1 MRILTD
7 VMMAV
12 GCPFLRWR
20 MVLAFAGT
28 LLPQTAWPADAG
40 EPLVLER
47 RIALNDVSGRIDHMA
62 VDLHRHRLFVA
73 ELGNDSVDVIDLGS
87 SAVLHR
93 FTGLK
98 SPQGVAYLPGP
109 DAIAIANAADGS
121 VHFYGGSDFAALGT
135 LNLENDADNA
145 RVDIR
150 TGDIVIGYG
159 DGGLAVID
167 PATRSKRRD
176 IALAGHPESFQ
187 IDPHA
192 NRAYVNIPDAGQ
204 IAVIDLT
211 TGRQVAKWTVPG
223 QAENFPMAIDDAGET
238 IATVFR
244 APPRLVFLDTKSGAV
259 TGSYS
264 TCADAD
270 DVFFDSRR
278 HRVYVSCGAGA
289 IDVFSRDGSGT
300 NHIAGIHISPG
311 ARTSLFVPELDELY
325 VAERAG
331 LLKDAAIVVF
341 HPVP

>member
-1 MRILTD
+1 MT
-7 VMMAV
+7 MAV
-12 GCPFLRWR
+12 GCTFLRWTV
-20 MVLAFAGT
+20 VLALALT
-28 LLPQTAWPADAG
+28 VLPQTTWPADAG
-40 EPLVLER
+40 QPLALER
-47 RIALNDVSGRIDHMA
+47 KITLNDVSGRIDHMA

-87 SAVLHR
+87 STVLHR

-121 VHFYGGSDFAALGT
+121 VQFYGGGDFAALGT
-135 LNLENDADNA
+135 LNLGNDADNA
-145 RVDIR
+145 RVDVR

-167 PATRSKRRD
+167 PATRSKQRD
-176 IALAGHPESFQ
+176 VTLPGHPESFQ
-187 IDPHA
+187 IDPRA
-192 NRAYVNIPDAGQ
+192 NRAYVNVPDAGQ

-211 TGRQVAKWTVPG
+211 SGRQVAKWTVPG
-223 QAENFPMAIDDAGET
+223 QAENFPMAIDSAVGT

-244 APPRLVFLDTKSGAV
+244 SPPRLVLLNSETGAV

-264 TCADAD
+264 TCGDAD

-278 HRVYVSCGAGA
+278 HRVYVSCGAGV
-289 IDVFSRDGSGT
+289 IDVFNRDGSGAQHLAT
-300 NHIAGIHISPG
+300 IHTSPG

-331 LLKDAAIVVF
+331 LLKDAAILVF
-341 HPVP
+341 RPAP